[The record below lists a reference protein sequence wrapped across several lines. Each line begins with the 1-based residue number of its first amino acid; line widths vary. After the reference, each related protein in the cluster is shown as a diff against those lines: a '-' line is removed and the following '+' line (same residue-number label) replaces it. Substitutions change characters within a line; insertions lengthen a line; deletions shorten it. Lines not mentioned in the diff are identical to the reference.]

1 MKQYLALALALGACG
16 GDDGGGGGTQDAAV
30 MVDANTNKVREIG
43 CPASPAATVMTVDNV
58 DAYSPMSS
66 TISVN
71 GIVRFVISGA
81 HDVSPNPIGGSTD
94 PGLVVASGDTTC
106 LQFTQAG
113 TYNFYCSPHG
123 FTGSIVV
130 Q

>member
-1 MKQYLALALALGACG
+1 MKQYLAMALALAACG
-16 GDDGGGGGTQDAAV
+16 GDDGGGSGTTDAAV
-30 MVDANTNKVREIG
+30 TVDANTDKVREIG
-43 CPASPAATVMTVDNV
+43 CPASPAATVMTVDTV

-71 GIVRFVISGA
+71 GIVKFVISSA
-81 HDVSPNPIGGSTD
+81 HDVTPNPIGGTTD
-94 PGLVVASGDTTC
+94 PGLVVASDTTKC

-113 TYNFYCSPHG
+113 TYNFYCTPHG